1 MESSQAEPI
10 AAFDKPPHR
19 AELIFALAAFAVGL
33 FLLTQIGSQV
43 TWSSSRSLT
52 NQPGFWPVMAI
63 FGMVI
68 FGAGET
74 VVSVRRF
81 RNTAVGDIASELFDW
96 LKAIEFAGWFL
107 VYVLAVP
114 IIGYLLSTLLFC
126 VLLTWR
132 LGYKSTPRLVAAALT
147 GLAVVLVFKS
157 MLSVKIPGG
166 EIYEYLPAAL
176 RNFMILNF

>member
-1 MESSQAEPI
+1 MEPPQAEPVS
-10 AAFDKPPHR
+10 AFDKPPHR

-43 TWSSSRSLT
+43 TWSSSRSLI

-68 FGAGET
+68 FGASEMI
-74 VVSVRRF
+74 VSIRRF
-81 RNTAVGDIASELFDW
+81 RNAAVGDIAEELIDW
-96 LKAIEFAGWFL
+96 VKAIEFAGWFL

-114 IIGYLLSTLLFC
+114 ITGYLLSTLLFC

>member
-1 MESSQAEPI
+1 MERSQAEPA
-10 AAFDKPPHR
+10 AAFEKPPHR
-19 AELIFALAAFAVGL
+19 AELVFALAAFAVGL

-43 TWSSSRSLT
+43 TWSSSRSLV

-68 FGAGET
+68 FGAAEI

-81 RNTAVGDIASELFDW
+81 RLESTGDIAAELFDW
-96 LKAIEFAGWFL
+96 VKAIEFAGWFL
-107 VYVLAVP
+107 VYVLVVP
-114 IIGYLLSTLLFC
+114 TIGYLLATLLFC
-126 VLLTWR
+126 LLLTWR
-132 LGYKSTPRLVAAALT
+132 LGYRSKSRLVAAALT

>member
-1 MESSQAEPI
+1 MEPPQTEPV

-43 TWSSSRSLT
+43 TWSSSRSLI

-68 FGAGET
+68 FGAGEMI
-74 VVSVRRF
+74 VSVRRF
-81 RNTAVGDIASELFDW
+81 RNAAVGDIAAELIDW
-96 LKAIEFAGWFL
+96 VKAIEYAGWFL
-107 VYVLAVP
+107 VYVLIVP
-114 IIGYLLSTLLFC
+114 TIGYLLATLLFS

-132 LGYKSTPRLVAAALT
+132 LGYRSKARLVAAALT
-147 GLAVVLVFKS
+147 GVAVVLVFKS

-166 EIYEYLPAAL
+166 EIYEFLPAAL